1 MRERSASSSG
11 IVGSSAREQTGGEIL
26 QTLASIASILG
37 LIVGLAS
44 LPPWLG
50 ASQPAPA
57 GSSVLRVLSEPAKT
71 AVLLVSFPIF
81 AILNVFLVLS
91 TARISVSVLRRC
103 GVELDTDL
111 GVWCLLLLVLL
122 PVTLGTSLLF
132 MIVLFGNPFTP
143 CPILLITGSILMTMY
158 FAFRWLQTT
167 LY

>member
-1 MRERSASSSG
+1 MRDRPALSNG
-11 IVGSSAREQTGGEIL
+11 IAGSQAREQASGEIL

-37 LIVGLAS
+37 LIVGLAN

-50 ASQPAPA
+50 VSRPAPA
-57 GSSVLRVLSEPAKT
+57 GSSVLRILSEPFRT

-81 AILNVFLVLS
+81 AILNIFLVLS
-91 TARISVSVLRRC
+91 TARIAVSVLRRC

-122 PVTLGTSLLF
+122 PVALGTSLLF
-132 MIVLFGNPFTP
+132 MIVLFGDPFTP
-143 CPILLITGSILMTMY
+143 CPILLISGSLLMTMY
-158 FAFRWLQTT
+158 FAFRWLQST